1 MAIRR
6 NLGTVKQAC
15 DIAGVTPGT
24 IRNWLRQGLISAVRV
39 GNGAFQYDLDQV
51 AAMRV
56 EYPCA
61 TTDEVIRGLVD
72 AAPEFTPSAAQQDP
86 AAVARCRAGKPRR
99 VSAELFGVGPRPMSS
114 AATTPQQTPIRI
126 PPGDRRSGAA
136 HRVRQPAR
144 RGIP

>member
-61 TTDEVIRGLVD
+61 TT
-72 AAPEFTPSAAQQDP
+72 
-86 AAVARCRAGKPRR
+86 
-99 VSAELFGVGPRPMSS
+99 
-114 AATTPQQTPIRI
+114 
-126 PPGDRRSGAA
+126 
-136 HRVRQPAR
+136 
-144 RGIP
+144 